1 MDYAKTHTRKGRDY
15 ASTKKG
21 DRPWNGKSSHF
32 FTQISLIDHRC
43 VQIDPG
49 PLPWAKPEVV
59 AEGQLTTQEI
69 DAMKPILRAVVFDF
83 SGVSNLDTTSV
94 QNLVDLRRV
103 LESYADREIEFHFAT
118 ILSPWIKRFDQ
129 LFLSFSLTL
138 Y

>member
-1 MDYAKTHTRKGRDY
+1 MVSRVIF
-15 ASTKKG
+15 SL
-21 DRPWNGKSSHF
+21 KSH
-32 FTQISLIDHRC
+32 SLTIVVC
-43 VQIDPG
+43 KIDPG

-59 AEGQLTTQEI
+59 PEGQLTTQEI
-69 DAMKPILRAVVFDF
+69 DAMRPILRAVVFDF

-118 ILSPWIKRFDQ
+118 ILSPWIKRFEQ
-129 LFLSFSLTL
+129 SSLSLSLTL